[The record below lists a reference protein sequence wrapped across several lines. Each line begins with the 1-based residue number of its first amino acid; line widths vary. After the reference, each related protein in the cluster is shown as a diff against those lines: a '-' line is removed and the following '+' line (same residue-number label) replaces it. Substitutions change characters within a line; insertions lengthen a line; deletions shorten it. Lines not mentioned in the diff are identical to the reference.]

1 MTKQTFSRILL
12 AVLILS
18 NIYLIYRI
26 NSNTMT
32 IQSYDAG
39 ISQRTGVGQLE
50 SFWTKYVGG
59 KKDSAVTYDDRT
71 RAEDDSQNSMIV
83 LIVLDA
89 VLIGTLYFLN
99 RKPKAKPASPL
110 SVEERRERRLER
122 KRRR

>member
-1 MTKQTFSRILL
+1 MTKKTFSRILFAIMIL
-12 AVLILS
+12 A

-39 ISQRTGVGQLE
+39 ISQRTGVGRLE

-59 KKDSAVTYDDRT
+59 TKDNAVTYDDRN
-71 RAEDDSQNSMIV
+71 RAEADSNNSMIV

-99 RKPKAKPASPL
+99 RKPKEKPAPPL
-110 SVEERRERRLER
+110 TVEERRERRLER

>member
-1 MTKQTFSRILL
+1 MTKKTFSRILFAIMIL
-12 AVLILS
+12 A

-39 ISQRTGVGQLE
+39 ISQRTGVGRLE

-59 KKDSAVTYDDRT
+59 TKDNAVTYDDRN
-71 RAEDDSQNSMIV
+71 RAEADSNNSMIV

-99 RKPKAKPASPL
+99 RKPKEKPAPPL
-110 SVEERRERRLER
+110 TVEERREQRLAR